1 MRHLSSCVL
10 TGVGIALLVASGG
23 ASAGDEGQG
32 LAIKHEQAP
41 WPRWQGRISVSSNS
55 SSFWRTPGFDQDTNR
70 PVSLS
75 LMGDYYFTRSLPG
88 LGNQGGFRATSG
100 LIVGPRSQAWS
111 GQPGFGAATAF
122 SLGNRLMLGA
132 APSSRDPSTEST
144 TTLPYLGVGYTG
156 LSTRSGWGFSADLG
170 LLAQYPSNAVRFGRS
185 FGSGQ
190 SLDDTIRDLRMTPMF
205 QLGVSYSF

>member
-1 MRHLSSCVL
+1 
-10 TGVGIALLVASGG
+10 
-23 ASAGDEGQG
+23 
-32 LAIKHEQAP
+32 
-41 WPRWQGRISVSSNS
+41 
-55 SSFWRTPGFDQDTNR
+55 
-70 PVSLS
+70 
-75 LMGDYYFTRSLPG
+75 MGDYYFTRSLPG
-88 LGNQGGFRATSG
+88 LGTQGGFRATSG

-122 SLGNRLMLGA
+122 SLGNRLTLGA

-170 LLAQYPSNAVRFGRS
+170 LLAQYPGNAVRFGRS
-185 FGSGQ
+185 FSSGQ